1 MQEGKITY
9 KAIDRS
15 LNYLRQCN
23 RISSHTK
30 LKLDSCATDSCK
42 YIVGYNVKC
51 QFGATM

>member
-15 LNYLRQCN
+15 LNYLWKCN
-23 RISSHTK
+23 RISSHIK
-30 LKLDSCATDSCK
+30 QRLDSCARDSFK

-51 QFGATM
+51 QFDATR